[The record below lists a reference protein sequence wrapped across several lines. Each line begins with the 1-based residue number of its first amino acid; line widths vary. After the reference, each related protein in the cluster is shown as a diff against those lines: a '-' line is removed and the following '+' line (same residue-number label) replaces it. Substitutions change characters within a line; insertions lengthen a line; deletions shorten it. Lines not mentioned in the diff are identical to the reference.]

1 MHQQRDKLQQTKTA
15 EPEDKEVKNQTN
27 KLEREENI
35 TYIAE
40 NTKRSNQKD
49 STEDGKKTIRVKNF
63 EERIEDKMA
72 VEMGN
77 IQTKAKPQEND
88 EVVNE
93 VSNNHKKTSF
103 GIGQRKE
110 KAEEPKYNDRNVEVK
125 RTQPSNYYENKTEN
139 HQNIKKENCMT
150 CGKYITTR
158 VQFGQCQK
166 WLRFK
171 CEETT
176 KDK

>member
-1 MHQQRDKLQQTKTA
+1 MHQQRDKSQQTKTA

-40 NTKRSNQKD
+40 NTKRSNKKD

-63 EERIEDKMA
+63 DERIEDIMA

-93 VSNNHKKTSF
+93 VSNNHKKHLS
-103 GIGQRKE
+103 GLDKE
-110 KAEEPKYNDRNVEVK
+110 KKK
-125 RTQPSNYYENKTEN
+125 RKNQSIMIEMQRLKELN
-139 HQNIKKENCMT
+139 HQTIMKIK
-150 CGKYITTR
+150 
-158 VQFGQCQK
+158 QK
-166 WLRFK
+166 TIRTLK
-171 CEETT
+171 KKTA
-176 KDK
+176 